1 MSPFA
6 ALGLDEDA
14 DERAVKRAY
23 AQRLRSTRPDE
34 DPEGFRVRL
43 RRAAAGL
50 DAIPDPTPSPPVGGP
65 RNPGDTARSRRAGWR
80 RVISLTASG
89 E

>member
-23 AQRLRSTRPDE
+23 ATRLRSTRPDDE
-34 DPEGFRVRL
+34 K
-43 RRAAAGL
+43 
-50 DAIPDPTPSPPVGGP
+50 
-65 RNPGDTARSRRAGWR
+65 
-80 RVISLTASG
+80 
-89 E
+89 